1 MPESPQGKAQERTY
15 HPAFGIAGVLLGAG
29 LATFLGRLLSVGIAD
44 LRGALNLDFD
54 AASWIGTS
62 YNMGMMFIGPFS
74 VYLGGLVGPRRVLLA
89 CAGLF
94 SCFCLLMP
102 FVAHFSLLITLL
114 LLAGLTAGTFYP
126 LSLSFI
132 LRNIPQRYVLYGI
145 SVYAVDIVVST
156 HIAHS
161 YEGWLIRTLS
171 WRWIFWTD
179 ALLAPLMMFFVYK
192 GIAPQPLPQPKPGQP
207 KASWRGFFYASAG
220 AALLYGAL
228 DQGQRLD
235 WWRSGTFVGMV
246 VSGMFLIV
254 CAGIRHFML
263 PNPLLNFPFLRR
275 RNPILLAIVLFFFRF
290 LLLSAVVVVPSY
302 LASVQSYINEEIGP
316 VLLWLAIPQVLAGLL
331 AVYLLGR
338 IDNRIILGAGFGLMG
353 LGCLMNAGLT
363 SDWSGTNFMASQLVL
378 SLGEGLAFNGLVG
391 SIVLDVLTSG
401 AMSRGI
407 DLLTF
412 SGFFQTVRLFGG
424 EIGAAFMGHFLQTRE
439 EYHSNALGLHVQ
451 SGSLAA
457 NERIADLMAAMQA
470 QSTSSDVAMGRASTL
485 LALSVR
491 KQAFTLAITDCFLLL
506 GCAAVVCL
514 IVIASMGSAKTQYKH
529 MIAALKRSEGIVR

>member
-1 MPESPQGKAQERTY
+1 MSEVLQKQSQERTY
-15 HPAFGIAGVLLGAG
+15 YPTFGIAGVLLGAA

-44 LRGALNLDFD
+44 LRGALHLDFD

-62 YNMGMMFIGPFS
+62 YNMGLMFIGPFS
-74 VYLGGLVGPRRVLLA
+74 VYLGGLLGPRRVLLA
-89 CAGLF
+89 CAGIF
-94 SCFCLLMP
+94 SILCILMP
-102 FVAHFSLLITLL
+102 LTGHYSGLIALLVF
-114 LLAGLTAGTFYP
+114 AGLTAGTFYP

-132 LRNIPQRYVLYGI
+132 LRNIPKRYALYGI
-145 SVYAVDIVVST
+145 AAYAVDIVVST

-161 YEGWLIRTLS
+161 YEGWLIDSLS

-179 ALLAPLMMFFVYK
+179 ALLTPFMMLFVYL
-192 GIAPQPLPQPKPGQP
+192 GIPPQPLPQAKPGQP
-207 KASWRGFFYASAG
+207 KPSWRGFLYASLG

-235 WWRSGTFVGMV
+235 WWRSGTFVALVITGI
-246 VSGMFLIV
+246 FLI
-254 CAGIRHFML
+254 ASAAIRHFLL

-275 RNPILLAIVLFFFRF
+275 RNPLLLAIVLIFFRF

-302 LASVQSYINEEIGP
+302 LASVQSYSNEEVGP
-316 VLLWLAIPQVLAGLL
+316 VLLWLAIPQVLAGLF

-338 IDNRIILGAGFGLMG
+338 IDNRLILGAGFGLMG
-353 LGCLMNAGLT
+353 LGCLMNAGL
-363 SDWSGTNFMASQLVL
+363 SSAWAGTNFMASQLVL

-391 SIVLDVLTSG
+391 SIVLDILNSG
-401 AMSRGI
+401 AMNRGI

-424 EIGAAFMGHFLQTRE
+424 EIGSTFMQHFLQTRE
-439 EYHSNALGLHVQ
+439 QYHSNVLGLHVQ

-457 NERIADLMAAMQA
+457 NERIAALTAGMQA
-470 QSTSSDVAMGRASTL
+470 QATSSDVAMGRASTL
-485 LALSVR
+485 LSLTVR

-506 GCAAVVCL
+506 GCAAVACL
-514 IVIASMGSAKTQYKH
+514 IIIASMGSAKTQYKH
-529 MIAALKRSEGIVR
+529 MIAALKGQRA

>member
-1 MPESPQGKAQERTY
+1 
-15 HPAFGIAGVLLGAG
+15 
-29 LATFLGRLLSVGIAD
+29 
-44 LRGALNLDFD
+44 
-54 AASWIGTS
+54 
-62 YNMGMMFIGPFS
+62 
-74 VYLGGLVGPRRVLLA
+74 LV

-94 SCFCLLMP
+94 SFFCLLMP
-102 FVAHFSLLITLL
+102 FVAPFSLLITLL
-114 LLAGLTAGTFYP
+114 VLAGLTAGTFYP

-132 LRNIPQRYVLYGI
+132 LRNLPQRYVLYGI
-145 SVYAVDIVVST
+145 SAYAIDIVVST

-161 YEGWLIRTLS
+161 YEGWLIHYLS

-179 ALLAPLMMFFVYK
+179 ALLAPLMMLFVYL
-192 GIAPQPLPQPKPGQP
+192 GIPPQPLPQPKPGQP
-207 KASWRGFFYASAG
+207 KPSWRGFLYASSG

-235 WWRSGTFVGMV
+235 WWRSGTFVAMV
-246 VSGMFLIV
+246 VSGLFLVV
-254 CAGIRHFML
+254 CAGVRHFML
-263 PNPLLNFPFLRR
+263 PNPMLNFPFLRR
-275 RNPILLAIVLFFFRF
+275 RNPILLAFVLIFFRF
-290 LLLSAVVVVPSY
+290 LLLSAVVVIPSY
-302 LASVQSYINEEIGP
+302 LASVQSYSNEEVGL

-338 IDNRIILGAGFGLMG
+338 VDNRVILGTGFGLMG

-391 SIVLDVLTSG
+391 SIVLDILNSG

-424 EIGAAFMGHFLQTRE
+424 EIGATFMGHFLQTRE
-439 EYHSNALGLHVQ
+439 EYHSNVLGLHVQ

-457 NERIADLMAAMQA
+457 SERIAALTAGMQA
-470 QSTSSDVAMGRASTL
+470 QATSPDLAMGRASAL
-485 LALSVR
+485 LALTAR
-491 KQAFTLAITDCFLLL
+491 KQAFTLVITDCFLLL
-506 GCAAVVCL
+506 GCASIACL
-514 IVIASMGSAKTQYKH
+514 IVIASMESAKTQYKQ
-529 MIAALKRSEGIVR
+529 MIAALKGQRA

>member
-1 MPESPQGKAQERTY
+1 MPELPQEKAHERTY
-15 HPAFGIAGVLLGAG
+15 HPAFGIAGVLLGAA

-44 LRGALNLDFD
+44 LRGALHLDFD

-62 YNMGMMFIGPFS
+62 YNMGLMFIGPFS
-74 VYLGGLVGPRRVLLA
+74 VYLGGLLGPRRVLLT

-94 SCFCLLMP
+94 SIFCLLMP
-102 FVAHFSLLITLL
+102 FAAHFSLFITLL
-114 LLAGLTAGTFYP
+114 VLAGLTAGTFYP

-132 LRNIPQRYVLYGI
+132 LRNLPQRYVLYGI

-161 YEGWLIRTLS
+161 YEGWLINSLS

-179 ALLAPLMMFFVYK
+179 ALLAPLMMLFVYV
-192 GIAPQPLPQPKPGQP
+192 GIPPQPLPQPKPGQP
-207 KASWRGFFYASAG
+207 KPSWRGFLYASAG

-228 DQGQRLD
+228 DQGKRLD
-235 WWRSGTFVGMV
+235 WWRSGTFVALV
-246 VSGMFLIV
+246 VTGVFLIL
-254 CAGIRHFML
+254 CAAVRHFML
-263 PNPLLNFPFLRR
+263 PNPLLNFSFLLR
-275 RNPILLAIVLFFFRF
+275 RNPILLAIVLVFFRF

-302 LASVQSYINEEIGP
+302 LANVRSYSNEEVGP

-338 IDNRIILGAGFGLMG
+338 IDNRIILGSGFGLMG
-353 LGCLMNAGLT
+353 LGCLMNASLS
-363 SDWSGTNFMASQLVL
+363 SDWSGTNFMVSQLVL

-391 SIVLDVLTSG
+391 SIVLDILNSG

-412 SGFFQTVRLFGG
+412 SGVFQTVRLFGG
-424 EIGAAFMGHFLQTRE
+424 EVGATFMGHFLQTRE
-439 EYHSNALGLHVQ
+439 QFHSNVLGLHLQ

-457 NERIADLMAAMQA
+457 NERIAALTASMQA
-470 QSTSSDVAMGRASTL
+470 QATSPDIAMGRASTL
-485 LALSVR
+485 LALTVR

-514 IVIASMGSAKTQYKH
+514 IVIVSMGSAKTQYKH
-529 MIAALKRSEGIVR
+529 MIAALKSQRA

>member
-1 MPESPQGKAQERTY
+1 MPELPQEKAHVRTY
-15 HPAFGIAGVLLGAG
+15 HPAFGIAGVLLGAA
-29 LATFLGRLLSVGIAD
+29 LATFLGRLLTVGIAD
-44 LRGALNLDFD
+44 LRGALHLDFD

-62 YNMGMMFIGPFS
+62 YNMGLMFIGPFS
-74 VYLGGLVGPRRVLLA
+74 VYLGGLLGPRRVLLT

-94 SCFCLLMP
+94 SIFCLLMP
-102 FVAHFSLLITLL
+102 FAAHFSLLITLL
-114 LLAGLTAGTFYP
+114 VLAGLTAGTFYP

-132 LRNIPQRYVLYGI
+132 LRNLPQRYVLYGI

-161 YEGWLIRTLS
+161 YEGWLINSLS

-179 ALLAPLMMFFVYK
+179 ALLAPLMMIFVYV
-192 GIAPQPLPQPKPGQP
+192 GIPLQPLPAPKPGQP
-207 KASWRGFFYASAG
+207 KPSWRGFLYASAG

-235 WWRSGTFVGMV
+235 WWRSGTFVALV
-246 VSGMFLIV
+246 VTGVFLIL
-254 CAGIRHFML
+254 CAGVRHFML
-263 PNPLLNFPFLRR
+263 PNPLFNFPFLRR
-275 RNPILLAIVLFFFRF
+275 RNPILLAVVLIFFRF

-302 LASVQSYINEEIGP
+302 LANVQGYSNEEVGP

-338 IDNRIILGAGFGLMG
+338 IDNRIILGSGFGLMG
-353 LGCLMNAGLT
+353 LGCLMNAGLS
-363 SDWSGTNFMASQLVL
+363 SDWSGANFMVSQLVL

-391 SIVLDVLTSG
+391 SIVLDILNSG

-412 SGFFQTVRLFGG
+412 AGVFQTVRLFGG
-424 EIGAAFMGHFLQTRE
+424 EVGSTFMGHFLQIRE
-439 EYHSNALGLHVQ
+439 EFHSNVLGLHLQ

-457 NERIADLMAAMQA
+457 NERIAALTAGMQA
-470 QSTSSDVAMGRASTL
+470 QATSPDVAMGRASTL
-485 LALSVR
+485 LALTVR

-514 IVIASMGSAKTQYKH
+514 IVIASMGSEKTQYKH
-529 MIAALKRSEGIVR
+529 MIAALKGQRA